1 VVKEGETLD
10 SLPSCCTEEV
20 VDAVFSTVAAIAAAA
35 AATTTAAGAATTTA
49 IVRAYSIA
57 RCYIIKEGH
66 LEFAVKVTAAAT

>member
-35 AATTTAAGAATTTA
+35 AATTTAAATITA

>member
-1 VVKEGETLD
+1 MVKEGETLD

-35 AATTTAAGAATTTA
+35 ATTTAAGAATITA